1 MEWVLQE
8 GLFRVPSDLRS
19 FENLKHSLERGEYL
33 VLDAEEGDT
42 IAAASLLKS
51 WLRSLD
57 EPLIPS
63 QFYSKIAEE
72 HCSPAQVMGDLPE
85 QNRHAL
91 RCVLT
96 LLQTISTPTNQGGT
110 RMSVDA
116 LAIIFA
122 PNLIRTTDIEE
133 GARGTECTRRMSE
146 YIKVEQDFVS
156 HLIRRVR

>member
-1 MEWVLQE
+1 MDVPLKVSS
-8 GLFRVPSDLRS
+8 RIPSDLRS
-19 FENLKHSLERGEYL
+19 FENLKHSLERGEYC
-33 VLDAEEGDT
+33 VLDVGEGDA
-42 IAAASLLKS
+42 IAASNLLKS

-63 QFYSKIAEE
+63 HLYLKIVEE
-72 HCSPAQVMGDLPE
+72 HCSPAHVMSELPE

-96 LLQTISTPTNQGGT
+96 LLQTISTPTNQSGT

-122 PNLIRTTDIEE
+122 PNLIRATDVEE
-133 GARGTECTRRMSE
+133 GSGGSEWTKRMSG
-146 YIKVEQDFVS
+146 YIKVEQSFVS
-156 HLIRRVR
+156 QLIKRVR